1 MKNEYLSQLQYSPLG
16 EGGNQFSYSPLAAGG
31 LGTSSF
37 KHVSYLWDD
46 AKAAELAGDE
56 VALLVYRSNLLGADL
71 RLTNYGGGNTSCK
84 VMSKDPLTGNEVEVM
99 WVKGSGGDLGTMK
112 RSGLAALYVD
122 RLRSLTNVYR
132 GVEHEDEMVELF
144 NHCIYDL
151 ASKAPSIDTP
161 LHGFLPFKHIDH
173 LHPDAAIAIAA
184 AKDGKQITK
193 DLFNRKIG
201 WVEWRRPGFELG
213 LELKRCLDE
222 NPGIRGIMLGSHG
235 LFTWGDTA
243 YESYINTL
251 EVIETCAQY
260 LEDNYGKKGE
270 IFGGQKLAS
279 ASKEDRLKKAST
291 LAPVLRG
298 LCSETAVKNSPSGA
312 GGMVGHFT
320 DDDRVLQFINSN
332 DLDRLAP
339 MGTSCPDHF
348 LRTKISPLVLNL
360 SVEEDVTNSGAIK
373 EKITPLFAAYRQ
385 MYADYYNTCKHGNSP
400 AMRDPNPVVILY
412 PGIGM
417 FTFAKDKQ
425 TARVAAEFY
434 INAINV
440 MKGAEAVSE
449 YTSLPRQE
457 AFNIEYWLLEEA
469 KLQRMPK
476 PKALSGR
483 IALVTGSAGGIG
495 KAISKKFADEGAVVV
510 INDNDAQR
518 LESAKEE
525 LSKQYGKDVFTTA
538 LLDVT
543 DGTTIKT
550 AFETAALAFGGVDIV
565 VNCAGISISK
575 PIEEHSEKDWDLL
588 YDILVKGQ
596 FLVTQAGVEVMRKQ
610 GFGGD
615 VLNIVSKNAL
625 VSGPNNAGYGSA
637 KAAQLHLSRLNAAEL
652 GKDHIRV
659 NTVNPDAVISDSKIW
674 AGAWAEGRAKAYG
687 VTVEELPA
695 YYAKRTLLNEI
706 ILPSDIANA
715 CYAFVGGLLGKSTG
729 NVLNVDGGVAMA
741 FVR

>member
-1 MKNEYLSQLQYSPLG
+1 MKTEYSAGMQLNPMTEDTAGTTS
-16 EGGNQFSYSPLAAGG
+16 FS
-31 LGTSSF
+31 
-37 KHVSYLWDD
+37 HVSYLWDD
-46 AKAAELAGDE
+46 AVAAKLEDDE
-56 VALLVYRSNLLGADL
+56 VGLLVYRSNLLGADL

-84 VMSKDPLTGNEVEVM
+84 VISKDPLTGREVEVM

-122 RLRSLTNVYR
+122 RLRSLKNVYR
-132 GVEHEDEMVELF
+132 GIEHEDEMVELF

-184 AKDGKQITK
+184 AKDGKQITQE
-193 DLFNRKIG
+193 LFGGKIG
-201 WVEWRRPGFELG
+201 WVEWQRPGFDLG
-213 LELKRCLDE
+213 LKLKQCLDE

-251 EVIETCAQY
+251 EVIEKCARY
-260 LEDNYGKKGE
+260 LEDNYGKKGPV
-270 IFGGQKLAS
+270 FGGQKIEPLPDA
-279 ASKEDRLKKAST
+279 ERLQKASL

-298 LCSETAVKNSPSGA
+298 LCSETITKSAPSGT
-312 GGMVGHFT
+312 GGMIGHFT
-320 DDDRVLQFINSN
+320 DDERVLQFINSN

-348 LRTKISPLVLNL
+348 LRTKISPLVLSL
-360 SVEEDVTNSGAIK
+360 TPGEEVTDAAAIK
-373 EKITPLFAAYRQ
+373 EKIKPAFKAYRQ
-385 MYADYYNTCKHGNSP
+385 MYADYYNACRHANSP

-412 PGIGM
+412 PGVGM

-495 KAISKKFADEGAVVV
+495 KAIAKKFADEGAAVV

-518 LESAKEE
+518 LASAKEE
-525 LSKQYGKDVFTTA
+525 FGKQYGKDGFTA
-538 LLDVT
+538 ILLDVT
-543 DGTTIKT
+543 STSSINSAYK
-550 AFETAALAFGGVDIV
+550 AAALAFGGVDIV

-575 PIEEHSEKDWDLL
+575 PIEAHSEKDWNLL

-596 FLVTQAGVEVMRKQ
+596 FLVTQAGVDIMRKQ

-652 GKDHIRV
+652 GKDNIRV
-659 NTVNPDAVISDSKIW
+659 NVVNPDAVISDSKIW

-706 ILPSDIANA
+706 ILPADIANA
-715 CYAFVGGLLGKSTG
+715 CFVFVGGLLSKSTG